1 MWEVVGVGL
10 DGFVGR
16 GGEVDRLRGLVAEV
30 AAGVGGV
37 VWVVGEPGIG
47 KSALVDVGVGGAA
60 ALGVRVFAGGADEL
74 TQGFALRLVA
84 DCLGVGRG
92 VVDGFRLE
100 ISDL

>member
-37 VWVVGEPGIG
+37 VWVVGEPGI
-47 KSALVDVGVGGAA
+47 
-60 ALGVRVFAGGADEL
+60 
-74 TQGFALRLVA
+74 
-84 DCLGVGRG
+84 CLLYTSPSPR
-92 VVDGFRLE
+92 D
-100 ISDL
+100 S